1 MVTIQTLT
9 DKTDAILRAIQSL
22 EEASVLVG
30 IPEKTAKR
38 SDGSITNAQLAY
50 IQTHGVRK
58 KAMRQE
64 MEGQMNTGMPYSRAF
79 EMYVQAHGSPLWHI
93 PPRPIIEPAIESVQ
107 DQVAEKLKRVAQL
120 AMDGSSGESNTEL
133 KALGIFVQNV
143 VREWFA
149 NPANKWAPNAPSTIA
164 KKGSDKP
171 LIDTGALRR
180 SITYVIGG
188 KGGAK

>member
-38 SDGSITNAQLAY
+38 SNSSITNAQLAY
-50 IQTHGVRK
+50 IQTYGVRR

-64 MEGQMNTGMPYSRAF
+64 MKGQMNTGMPYSRAF

-107 DQVAEKLKRVAQL
+107 AQVAEKLKRVAQL
-120 AMDGSSGESNTEL
+120 ALEGKEMASSVEL
-133 KALGIFVQNV
+133 KALGIFAQNV
-143 VREWFA
+143 VKDWFD
-149 NPANKWAPNAPSTIA
+149 NPANKWAPNAQNTIA
-164 KKGSDKP
+164 QKGSDKP

-180 SITYVIGG
+180 SITYVLGG